1 MEPEIRYVRT
11 DDRVTLAYY
20 TKGEG
25 IPFVVIDLPYSHLT
39 AEGPDAYGEI
49 AASAKLVRY
58 DPRGFGLSQ
67 RDVVD
72 FSLDAMVRDLEAVVD
87 RLELR
92 RFILLASRGPTT
104 PIALRY
110 AAAHPERLLRM
121 ILYGGFE
128 RLSGIFAPTGALLR
142 TEGADW
148 RFVSEN
154 ISRLVQGWEDADSS
168 RELAALLRES
178 VSFEGF
184 RCYHDQAEQWD
195 ASDTLEQ
202 VTTPTLV
209 IAIKDHP
216 IFGPERSAEVVARM
230 RDCRMFVNEGRTSAE
245 RDTAT
250 SAGIRAFLGVASE
263 REDAADVRGALS
275 SGTAVILFVDIA
287 ESTAL
292 TERMGDA
299 AFREKARALDGD
311 MRAAVREH
319 GGSVIDAKTLGD
331 GILATFAGDRRRSRR
346 RWRARRPGRRR
357 RLPAAR
363 RPARGRCDPRGGQRL
378 RRGGEH
384 RGADQRAVGAGRGA
398 GVGEVRELARTSAG
412 VVFEDRGELALK
424 GVGEAVRVYAVRAR
438 EAG

>member
-1 MEPEIRYVRT
+1 MEPEIRYLRT
-11 DDRVTLAYY
+11 DDGVTLAYY

-184 RCYHDQAEQWD
+184 RCYHHQAEQWD

-245 RDTAT
+245 RDAAT

-275 SGTAVILFVDIA
+275 SGTAVILFA
-287 ESTAL
+287 TSRSRTAL

-299 AFREKARALDGD
+299 AFREKARALDAGL
-311 MRAAVREH
+311 RGAVREH
-319 GGSVIDAKTLGD
+319 GGSVIDAQD
-331 GILATFAGDRRRSRR
+331 AG
-346 RWRARRPGRRR
+346 
-357 RLPAAR
+357 
-363 RPARGRCDPRGGQRL
+363 
-378 RRGGEH
+378 
-384 RGADQRAVGAGRGA
+384 GRGA
-398 GVGEVRELARTSAG
+398 GDVRRGVAGDRGGAG
-412 VVFEDRGELALK
+412 VRG
-424 GVGEAVRVYAVRAR
+424 GGDGGRGCRCTSGCTRAM
-438 EAG
+438 